1 MIVEAIVLL
10 VLISIIRSV
19 MESQKAK
26 EKSIVKEIE
35 RKNSSQN
42 AANRQRETQS
52 TTVQEN
58 EETLSTLLGNIFEY
72 FKKVIVPE
80 TTSPKPKTKAA
91 EAKTEYR
98 PPQKTKTT
106 AQGFNKGSKEQLKP
120 HVKPHQ
126 TSLTPIKNAHE
137 NAQPDTHRIEL
148 NPNIHQRKTNE
159 TLTPKTA
166 IEIKTDPDTIIQS
179 LIWSE
184 VLAKPKALR
193 R

>member
-1 MIVEAIVLL
+1 MFPK
-10 VLISIIRSV
+10 RH
-19 MESQKAK
+19 
-26 EKSIVKEIE
+26 
-35 RKNSSQN
+35 R
-42 AANRQRETQS
+42 R
-52 TTVQEN
+52 
-58 EETLSTLLGNIFEY
+58 
-72 FKKVIVPE
+72 
-80 TTSPKPKTKAA
+80 SPKQKRLKQKPNTDRRK
-91 EAKTEYR
+91 
-98 PPQKTKTT
+98 KTKTA